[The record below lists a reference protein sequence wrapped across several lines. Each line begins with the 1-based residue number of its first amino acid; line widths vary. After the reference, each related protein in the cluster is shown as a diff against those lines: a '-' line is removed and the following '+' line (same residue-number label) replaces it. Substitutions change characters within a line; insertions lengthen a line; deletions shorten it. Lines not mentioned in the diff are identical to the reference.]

1 MASTRT
7 NRAVAAYRDVIKA
20 ERKLEQRRQAQE
32 NMAVA
37 LEVEEMAEYVKLTCE
52 IDAAANAAD
61 EASDA
66 AFASLVNAAGK
77 SS

>member
-1 MASTRT
+1 
-7 NRAVAAYRDVIKA
+7 
-20 ERKLEQRRQAQE
+20 
-32 NMAVA
+32 MAVA